1 MTKDKLMKKYKILKG
16 FIFEKTDDKKM
27 IIFDQEKSKMLTFN
41 QTASFIFE
49 RLKRGYDEKS
59 ITKALLKKYKVGE
72 KQARRDVK
80 EIISKLKKRK
90 IIA

>member
-1 MTKDKLMKKYKILKG
+1 MKKYKILKG
-16 FIFEKTDDKKM
+16 FIFEKMDGGKM

-59 ITKALLKKYKVGE
+59 ITGALLKKYKVGE

-90 IIA
+90 IIV